1 MTGYLACCAQM
12 RQNISLVEAC
22 ADHHFDMVRA
32 ILTVT
37 NPWPTFTS
45 FSHSGQALCYVCKD
59 GMLLLDVRRTWQIEW
74 VYLGI
79 CPCEVLAKSVKA
91 RFLYTSSLLLPLYCG
106 QDRHLKWKYKRSTT
120 NSPKGGPKDSLAT
133 RVSNVSHGSCKVL
146 VDIKLCISIVCEFYC
161 RC

>member
-1 MTGYLACCAQM
+1 MFPILCWSVSKIFTQWHVVVSKHSPDMTGYLACCAQM

-79 CPCEVLAKSVKA
+79 CPCEVLAKSVKT
-91 RFLYTSSLLLPLYCG
+91 RFFVHLL
-106 QDRHLKWKYKRSTT
+106 
-120 NSPKGGPKDSLAT
+120 SPVAALLWPGPTLEMEIQAI
-133 RVSNVSHGSCKVL
+133 NN
-146 VDIKLCISIVCEFYC
+146 EFTE
-161 RC
+161 RRAER